1 MSKRKES
8 TAPSKGS
15 AKEPKESAQESTKG
29 HIPHG
34 GVLVKET
41 CTVGGK
47 EISIETG
54 KWAKQ
59 AGGSVVVTC
68 GETKVLVTA
77 TGSATPRDIDFMP
90 LTCEYQEKFYAS
102 GKIPGSYF
110 RREGRPSTDETLV
123 CRLMDRPVRPLFP
136 KGWFIDTQIIAN
148 VISYDKSNPS
158 DILAMTGASAAI
170 TISDLVWDGP
180 LAAIRIGRIG
190 DQFIANPTFE
200 ERKKSSLDMVVACTK
215 DAIMMVEGEM
225 HELQEP
231 VIVDALMF
239 ALDAVQPLIALQ
251 ERLRAAVG
259 KPKRAFTPP
268 AVDEALHKKVKELGA
283 DSIAAA
289 MATREKKKR
298 GAAISAAHAA
308 VADALTA
315 EGQPWAGKRK
325 EVDGAISKLIKKHA
339 RSLTL
344 STRKRIDGRSLDEI
358 RPISVE
364 VGVLPKAH
372 GSALFT
378 RGETQ
383 ALAVATLG
391 TRYDEQKIETLLGDL
406 KKQFYLHYNFP
417 PFSTGETK
425 PLRGTSRREV
435 GHGFL
440 AERSVARILP
450 QYEDFP
456 YTIRIVSEI
465 LESNGSSS
473 MASVCG
479 GSLALMDAG
488 VPTTAPVAGIAM
500 GLMKEGK
507 DYAILSD
514 ILGDEDHLGD
524 MDFKVTGTQR
534 GVCALQMDIKV
545 DGLTRQ
551 ILEEA
556 LDQARRGRLHILDKM
571 NEVMPA
577 ARDELSKNAPRIITV
592 QVKPDKIRDIIGP
605 GGKTIRALQEQTG
618 AQIDVSDAGVV
629 SIASA
634 DLRSLEQAQAL
645 ISGLIMEPEVGQY
658 YNGVVKRII
667 EIGAFVEILPGT
679 DGLLHIS
686 EISHDRIRAVEDV
699 LKEGDEVVVKCVK
712 VDRDGKIRL
721 SRKEVLD
728 ANPAADEINNF
739 VI

>member
-1 MSKRKES
+1 MSNV
-8 TAPSKGS
+8 
-15 AKEPKESAQESTKG
+15 
-29 HIPHG
+29 I
-34 GVLVKET
+34 ET
-41 CTVGGK
+41 CVVGGR
-47 EISIETG
+47 EITIETG
-54 KWAKQ
+54 WWAKQ
-59 AGGSVVVTC
+59 AGGAVTIRC
-68 GETKVLVTA
+68 GETMVLVTA
-77 TGSATPRDIDFMP
+77 TGSQSPRDIDFMP

-102 GKIPGSYF
+102 GKIPGNYF
-110 RREGRPSTDETLV
+110 RREARLSNDEILV
-123 CRLMDRPVRPLFP
+123 CRLMDRPARPLFP

-148 VISYDKSNPS
+148 VISHDKQNPP
-158 DILAMTGASAAI
+158 DVLAMTGASAAI

-180 LAAIRIGRIG
+180 LAAVRVGLIDG
-190 DQFIANPTFE
+190 QFVANPTYE
-200 ERKKSSLDMVVACTK
+200 ERKQSSVDMVVACSK

-225 HELQEP
+225 HEVPEP
-231 VIVDALMF
+231 TIIDALLF
-239 ALDAVQPLIALQ
+239 ALDATKPLIALQ
-251 ERLRAAVG
+251 ERLRAKVG
-259 KPKRAFTPP
+259 KAKRPFTPP
-268 AVDEALHKKVKELGA
+268 VSDEALHARVKELAA
-283 DSIAAA
+283 DKLAAA
-289 MATREKKKR
+289 MAVREKKKR
-298 GAAISAAHAA
+298 GAAISEVHAG
-308 VADALTA
+308 VAEALCA
-315 EGQPWAGKRK
+315 EGAPWAGKRK
-325 EVDGAISKLIKKHA
+325 EVDGAFSKLVKKHA
-339 RSLTL
+339 RHLTL
-344 STRKRIDGRSLDEI
+344 STRHRIDGRALDEI
-358 RPISVE
+358 RPISVQ

-391 TRYDEQKIETLLGDL
+391 TRYDEQKVETLMGDERRR
-406 KKQFYLHYNFP
+406 FFLHYNFP
-417 PFSTGETK
+417 PFSTGEVK
-425 PLRGTSRREV
+425 MLRGQSRREV

-440 AERSVARILP
+440 AERSVGRILP
-450 QYEDFP
+450 EFEDFP
-456 YTIRIVSEI
+456 YTIRVVSEV

-488 VPTTAPVAGIAM
+488 VPTTAAVAGIAM
-500 GLMKEGK
+500 GLMKEGD

-524 MDFKVTGTQR
+524 MDFKVTGTTR

-556 LDQARRGRLHILDKM
+556 LEQARRGRLHILEKM
-571 NEVMPA
+571 SEGLA
-577 ARDELSKNAPRIITV
+577 APRDELSPNAPRIITV
-592 QVKPDKIRDIIGP
+592 QIKPDKIRDIIGP
-605 GGKTIRALQEQTG
+605 GGKTIRALSEQTG

-645 ISGLIMEPEVGQY
+645 ISGLTMEPEVGQY

-686 EISHDRIRAVEDV
+686 EISNERIRAVEDV
-699 LKEGDEVVVKCVK
+699 LSEGDEVVVKCVK

-721 SRKEVLD
+721 SRREVLE
-728 ANPAADEINNF
+728 ANPDPDEINNY

>member
-1 MSKRKES
+1 MAFIKES
-8 TAPSKGS
+8 C
-15 AKEPKESAQESTKG
+15 
-29 HIPHG
+29 
-34 GVLVKET
+34 V
-41 CTVGGK
+41 VGGK

-54 KWAKQ
+54 SWAKQ
-59 AGGSVVVTC
+59 AGGSVLVRC
-68 GETKVLVTA
+68 GETVVMVIA
-77 TGSATPRDIDFMP
+77 TGSASPRDIDFMP

-102 GKIPGSYF
+102 GKIPGNYF
-110 RREGRPSTDETLV
+110 RREGRITNEEILV
-123 CRLMDRPVRPLFP
+123 CRLIDRPVRPMFP
-136 KGWFIDTQIIAN
+136 KGWLIDTQIIAN
-148 VISYDKSNPS
+148 VISYDKTNPS
-158 DILAMTGASAAI
+158 DILAMTGASAAL

-180 LAAIRIGRIG
+180 LAAIRVGLIGG
-190 DQFIANPTFE
+190 EFIANPTFE
-200 ERKKSSLDMVVACTK
+200 ERKKSTLDLVVACSK
-215 DAIMMVEGEM
+215 DAITMVEGEM
-225 HELQEP
+225 HELSETV
-231 VIVDALMF
+231 VIDALMF
-239 ALDAVQPLIALQ
+239 AHNAAQPLIALQ
-251 ERLRAAVG
+251 QRMRDAVG
-259 KPKRAFTPP
+259 KPKRTFTAP
-268 AVDEALHKKVKELGA
+268 AVDEALHKKVKELGLDGLA
-283 DSIAAA
+283 TA

-298 GAAISAAHAA
+298 GAAISAVHDKVTAT
-308 VADALTA
+308 LTA

-325 EVDGAISKLIKKHA
+325 DVDGAWSKLVKKHA
-339 RSLTL
+339 RGLTL
-344 STRKRIDGRSLDEI
+344 STRKRIDGRALDEI
-358 RPISVE
+358 RAIKCE
-364 VGVLPKAH
+364 IGVLPKAH

-383 ALAVATLG
+383 ALAIVTLG
-391 TRYDEQKIETLLGDL
+391 TKYDEQKIETLAGDVR
-406 KKQFYLHYNFP
+406 KQFFLHYNFP
-417 PFSTGETK
+417 PFSTGEVK
-425 PLRGTSRREV
+425 PLRGQSRREV

-440 AERSVARILP
+440 AERSVGRILP
-450 QYEDFP
+450 NYEDFP
-456 YTIRIVSEI
+456 YTIRVVSEI

-500 GLMKEGK
+500 GLMKEGD

-524 MDFKVTGTQR
+524 MDFKVTGTTR
-534 GVCALQMDIKV
+534 GVCAIQMDIKV
-545 DGLTRQ
+545 SGLTRK

-556 LDQARRGRLHILDKM
+556 LEQARRGRLHILEKM
-571 NEVMPA
+571 NEALATP
-577 ARDELSKNAPRIITV
+577 RDELSKNAPRIITV
-592 QVKPDKIRDIIGP
+592 QIKPDKIRDIIGP

-618 AQIDVSDAGVV
+618 ASIDVSDAGVV

-645 ISGLIMEPEVGQY
+645 ISGLTMEPEVGQY

-686 EISHDRIRAVEDV
+686 EISNERIRAVEDV

-721 SRKEVLD
+721 SRKDVLD
-728 ANPAADEINNF
+728 ANPGADEINNF

>member
-1 MSKRKES
+1 M
-8 TAPSKGS
+8 AFV
-15 AKEPKESAQESTKG
+15 QESC
-29 HIPHG
+29 
-34 GVLVKET
+34 V
-41 CTVGGK
+41 VGGK
-47 EISIETG
+47 EITIETG

-59 AGGSVVVTC
+59 AGGSVLVRSGQTV
-68 GETKVLVTA
+68 VLVTA
-77 TGSATPRDIDFMP
+77 TGSANPRDIDFMP

-110 RREGRPSTDETLV
+110 RREGRPTTEETLV

-148 VISYDKSNPS
+148 VISHDKINPS
-158 DILAMTGASAAI
+158 DVLAMTGASAAI

-180 LAAIRIGRIG
+180 LAAVRVGRIG
-190 DQFIANPTFE
+190 DAFIANPTIE
-200 ERKKSSLDMVVACTK
+200 ERKKSSMDIIVACSR

-225 HELQEP
+225 HEVQEP
-231 VIVDALMF
+231 VIIDALMF
-239 ALDAVQPLIALQ
+239 ALEATKPLIELQ
-251 ERLRAAVG
+251 DKLRAAVG

-268 AVDEALHKKVKELGA
+268 VADETLQAKVKELGL
-283 DSIAAA
+283 DKLAAA

-298 GAAISAAHAA
+298 AAAISAAHAE
-308 VADALTA
+308 VATALTA
-315 EGQPWAGKRK
+315 EGAPWFGKRK
-325 EVDGAISKLIKKHA
+325 DLDGAWSKLVKKHA
-339 RSLTL
+339 RGQTL
-344 STRKRIDGRSLDEI
+344 ATRKRIDGRALDEI

-383 ALAVATLG
+383 SLAVATLG
-391 TRYDEQKIETLLGDL
+391 TRYDEQKVETLLGDP

-417 PFSTGETK
+417 PVSTGEVK
-425 PLRGTSRREV
+425 PIRGQSRREV

-450 QYEDFP
+450 EYEDFP
-456 YTIRIVSEI
+456 YTIRVVSEI

-488 VPTTAPVAGIAM
+488 VPTTAAVAGIAM

-524 MDFKVTGTQR
+524 MDFKVTGTTR

-556 LDQARRGRLHILDKM
+556 LEQARRGRLHILEKM
-571 NEVMPA
+571 CAVLPA
-577 ARDELSKNAPRIITV
+577 PRDELSVNAPRIITV

-605 GGKTIRALQEQTG
+605 GGKTIRALVEQTG
-618 AQIDVSDAGVV
+618 AHIDVSDAGVV
-629 SIASA
+629 SIASS

-645 ISGLIMEPEVGQY
+645 IAGLTMEPEVGQY

-721 SRKEVLD
+721 SRKDVLD
-728 ANPAADEINNF
+728 ANPSADEINNF